1 MKLNLFIIGYDFS
14 LWAFWNSSSH
24 SRMCTSKISNEL
36 SKFLR
41 KIFSNTK
48 FFLQFWMCIS
58 KILNELSKFLRQ
70 IFSNF
75 NSRMCIS
82 NMLNEQIFS
91 SIFLI
96 LPPILEDFE
105 WNIVKYFFDYFSH
118 CRMCISKISN
128 ELSWRNIFS
137 SSLFSSQ
144 LKLAQTSPLV
154 TKEADPAVKFIWRL
168 DA

>member
-1 MKLNLFIIGYDFS
+1 MLVFSWYYILNEKVQLCSKSRSNRYEESFLDENLKLNLFVIGYDFA

-36 SKFLR
+36 SKFLC

-58 KILNELSKFLRQ
+58 KILNELSKFHRQ

-82 NMLNEQIFS
+82 NILNEHIFS
-91 SIFLI
+91 NIFLI
-96 LPPILEDFE
+96 FPPILEDF
-105 WNIVKYFFDYFSH
+105 
-118 CRMCISKISN
+118 
-128 ELSWRNIFS
+128 
-137 SSLFSSQ
+137 
-144 LKLAQTSPLV
+144 
-154 TKEADPAVKFIWRL
+154 
-168 DA
+168 

>member
-1 MKLNLFIIGYDFS
+1 MDENLKLNLFIIGYDFS

-58 KILNELSKFLRQ
+58 KILNELSKFHRQ

-105 WNIVKYFFDYFSH
+105 WNIVKYLLILSPIVECVFQRFQMNFLGEIFPAAPSSLH
-118 CRMCISKISN
+118 N
-128 ELSWRNIFS
+128 WSWR
-137 SSLFSSQ
+137 
-144 LKLAQTSPLV
+144 KLPH
-154 TKEADPAVKFIWRL
+154 W
-168 DA
+168 